1 MSYLCTSFGVRTCC
15 KADMYINR
23 RVGCL
28 AFIAQDIK
36 RESGGS
42 PEQSR
47 CCKFTRQCTRV
58 TLWQKVTV
66 GGQLRWEGATEQTS
80 QKTCQQRMSIR
91 LSRKKHK
98 TMSNAKCIMHNA
110 QLSLPLMR
118 V

>member
-15 KADMYINR
+15 KADMYVNR

-36 RESGGS
+36 RESGAS

-66 GGQLRWEGATEQTS
+66 GGQLQWEDATEKTS

-98 TMSNAKCIMHNA
+98 TRTPLI
-110 QLSLPLMR
+110 LSSKR
-118 V
+118 RI